1 VIDAKRIKDGISV
14 MIKRVEANSDELA
27 ISLMLSSPQL
37 SKDPNNYA
45 VQILDHFGEGDG
57 SNEAF
62 MVMPLLRPFNDPPF
76 STVGEVVDFV
86 RQMLQVNG
94 GPTISCPSCSQVIQ
108 GINFLHDLN
117 IAHRYTS
124 MTYHVC

>member
-1 VIDAKRIKDGISV
+1 VIDAKRTKDGISV
-14 MIKRVEANSDELA
+14 MIKRVEADSEELA

-37 SKDPNNYA
+37 SKDPHNHA

-94 GPTISCPSCSQVIQ
+94 GSTTYCS
-108 GINFLHDLN
+108 
-117 IAHRYTS
+117 ACS
-124 MTYHVC
+124 